1 MAPAVSALSQT
12 LQSLTQSKI
21 RELEKRRKSYEAR
34 KLAILE
40 AAQSTQD
47 PRRRLKYLLNGA
59 KVLYPSA
66 ATDPTMA
73 NIERWIHQSSYDSSI
88 PPQKLHE
95 FETEL
100 LRKLNIQSRK
110 LDLAD
115 LYSRLLTE
123 WVDPPVAARDES
135 EMAVDD
141 DYMVVDER
149 QKQRLQQ
156 LCDQFDTSVFEPL
169 ETDEGRIRAFLDD
182 LFPDEESME
191 ALGNLRRQLRD
202 STMSLWKVKEPFTSQ
217 SVEYCVRGLLNEEL
231 LSEEKREIMNSFL
244 KTPVALT
251 EIADVLNMRY
261 SDIENW
267 AWHAG
272 ENGIPVVPR
281 QQANGKYR
289 IWMDEDLLQLIFLQ
303 YIGTRH
309 CNILKLLLLKFVQQ
323 DSVWNWKPER
333 QMTTRDRLR
342 RKFYMSGDSTYS
354 TAEELRFTEYLETSF
369 LSQLPKTEQTLS
381 EKGNSYDDDNENAGT
396 SSTRHEGKN
405 FRQQLLRKI
414 ATEALVRRHL
424 HGAAAVIQSDMK
436 WYATCLPHSTIV
448 IIMKYIGFPQNWI
461 DFYRRYLEA
470 PLNMDSS
477 YEGREPVGPRI
488 RKRGIPF
495 SHAAEKLLGEMIL
508 FFMDLAVNRETG
520 LLLYR
525 LHDDL
530 WLCGEPAKCVR
541 AWDVMGEFAKVTG
554 LEFNYSKT
562 GSAYLAESKSP
573 RIAAQ
578 LPKGSVTFGFLKLDA
593 DTEEWVIDETLVDA
607 HVRQLKHQLDRCDS
621 VISWVRTWNSCI
633 GRFFKNTFGQPAYC
647 FGEPHVRAILT
658 TYKKIQ
664 DTILDSS
671 ISGSTSIPEHLRAMI
686 TRRFGET
693 EIPDAFFFFPEELG
707 GLGLRNPF
715 TSVLLVEGIMS
726 GPPLARIKQFLDE
739 EKNLYAQRK
748 KEFEDLSVQRRRKML
763 AICASNADLEG
774 DLVTEREVHTFM
786 SFEEFSRFRESQ
798 SSDLRRMYI
807 DLMCVPTMQPIDET
821 RELRRALQET
831 LTHEQVGKLDSEEL
845 WHLQLYAGEVLERL
859 GGIRLVDQKFL
870 PVGVLGMVKETRVKW
885 QMVL

>member
-21 RELEKRRKSYEAR
+21 RELEKRRKRYEAR
-34 KLAILE
+34 KAAILK
-40 AAQSTQD
+40 AANSTQD

-59 KVLYPSA
+59 KELYPSA
-66 ATDPTMA
+66 STDPTMT
-73 NIERWIHQSSYDSSI
+73 NIERWVHQSSYDSSI
-88 PPQKLHE
+88 PLPMLHE
-95 FETEL
+95 FETQL

-115 LYSRLLTE
+115 VYSRLLTE
-123 WVDPPVAARDES
+123 WVDPPVAAQDES
-135 EMAVDD
+135 QMAVDD

-156 LCDQFDTSVFEPL
+156 LCDQFDASVFEPL
-169 ETDEGRIRAFLDD
+169 DTNELQIRAFLDD
-182 LFPDEESME
+182 LFPDEESMN
-191 ALGNLRRQLRD
+191 ALGNLRRKIRD
-202 STMSLWKVKEPFTSQ
+202 DTTSFWKEKEPFTSQ
-217 SVEYCVRGLLNEEL
+217 SVEYCVRGLLNEDL
-231 LSEEKREIMNSFL
+231 LSEEKRKIMESFL

-261 SDIENW
+261 SDLENW
-267 AWHAG
+267 DWHAG

-309 CNILKLLLLKFVQQ
+309 CNTLRKLLSTFVQQ

-333 QMTTRDRLR
+333 QMTARDRLR
-342 RKFYMSGDSTYS
+342 RKYYLGVDTIYS
-354 TAEELRFTEYLETSF
+354 TAEDLRFTEYLETYF
-369 LSQLPKTEQTLS
+369 LSQLPKSEKTLS
-381 EKGNSYDDDNENAGT
+381 EKGNTYDSDNEDAGT
-396 SSTRHEGKN
+396 HSTRQEGKN
-405 FRQQLLRKI
+405 FRQRLLRKI
-414 ATEALVRRHL
+414 ATEALVRRQL
-424 HGAAAVIQSDMK
+424 HGAAVVVQSDMK

-448 IIMKYIGFPQNWI
+448 FIMKYIGFPQRWI
-461 DFYRRYLEA
+461 DFYHRYLEA

-541 AWDVMGEFAKVTG
+541 AWEVMGQFAKVTG
-554 LEFNYSKT
+554 LEFNHSKT
-562 GSAYLAESKSP
+562 GSAYLAASRDP

-593 DTEEWVIDETLVDA
+593 DTETWVIDETLVDA
-607 HVRQLKHQLDRCDS
+607 HVQQLKQQLDRCDS

-633 GRFFKNTFGQPAYC
+633 GRFFKNTFGQPAFC

-671 ISGSTSIPEHLRAMI
+671 VTGSASIPEHLRAMI
-686 TRRFGET
+686 TRRFGEV

-715 TSVLLVEGIMS
+715 TSILLVDGIMRD
-726 GPPLARIKQFLDE
+726 PPLARIKEFLDG

-748 KEFEDLSVQRRRKML
+748 KAFEDLSDQRRRKML
-763 AICASNADLEG
+763 QACVSNADLEG
-774 DLVTEREVHTFM
+774 DLVTEREAHTFM
-786 SFEEFSRFRESQ
+786 SFEEFSRFRESE
-798 SSDLRRMYI
+798 SIELRRMYME
-807 DLMCVPTMQPIDET
+807 LMCVPTMRSIRET
-821 RELRRALQET
+821 QELESALREALTQK
-831 LTHEQVGKLDSEEL
+831 QISNLDSEVM
-845 WHLQLYAGEVLERL
+845 WNLQLYAGEVLDRL

>member
-12 LQSLTQSKI
+12 LRSLTESKI
-21 RELEKRRKSYEAR
+21 RELEKRRKSYEVDKA
-34 KLAILE
+34 AILE
-40 AAQSTQD
+40 AACATQD
-47 PRRRLKYLLNGA
+47 TRQRLEHLLEGA
-59 KVLYPSA
+59 RELCPSA
-66 ATDPTMA
+66 SSDPTMV
-73 NIERWIHQSSYDSSI
+73 NIERWLHQSIYDSSI
-88 PPQKLHE
+88 PPEKLQE
-95 FETEL
+95 FEAQL

-110 LDLAD
+110 LGLAD

-123 WVDPPVAARDES
+123 WVDPPVAAAQDES

-156 LCDQFDTSVFEPL
+156 LCDQFDASVFEPL
-169 ETDEGRIRAFLDD
+169 ETNEWQIRAFLDD
-182 LFPDEESME
+182 LFPDEESVN
-191 ALGNLRRQLRD
+191 ALVNLRRRLKDETTSFWEEQ
-202 STMSLWKVKEPFTSQ
+202 EPFTAQ
-217 SVEYCVRGLLNEEL
+217 SVEYCVRGLLNGEL

-309 CNILKLLLLKFVQQ
+309 CNILKRLLSRFVQQ

-333 QMTTRDRLR
+333 QMTARDRLR
-342 RKFYMSGDSTYS
+342 RRYYIGNDEVYS
-354 TAEELRFTEYLETSF
+354 TAEQLRFTEYLETYF
-369 LSQLPKTEQTLS
+369 LSQLPKSERTLI
-381 EKGNSYDDDNENAGT
+381 EKGNSYDDDNEDAGT
-396 SSTRHEGKN
+396 STTRHEGKN

-424 HGAAAVIQSDMK
+424 HGAAVVVQSDMR

-448 IIMKYIGFPQNWI
+448 IIMKYIGFPKRWI
-461 DFYRRYLEA
+461 DFYHRYLEA

-495 SHAAEKLLGEMIL
+495 SHAPEKLLGEMIL

-541 AWDVMGEFAKVTG
+541 AWEVMGNFAKVTG

-562 GSAYLAESKSP
+562 GSAYLAEYRDP

-593 DTEEWVIDETLVDA
+593 DSETWVIDETLVDA
-607 HVRQLKHQLDRCDS
+607 HVQQLKQQLDRCDS

-664 DTILDSS
+664 DRVLNDSA
-671 ISGSTSIPEHLRAMI
+671 STSIPEHLRAII
-686 TRRFGET
+686 TGRLGEF

-715 TSVLLVEGIMS
+715 TSVLLVEGIM
-726 GPPLARIKQFLDE
+726 GEPPLARIKQYLEE
-739 EKNLYAQRK
+739 EKTLYSQRK
-748 KEFEDLSVQRRRKML
+748 KTFEDLSDQRRRKML
-763 AICASNADLEG
+763 ETCVSNADLDG
-774 DLVTEREVHTFM
+774 DLVTEREIHTFM
-786 SFEEFSRFRESQ
+786 SFEEFSRFRETASGN
-798 SSDLRRMYI
+798 LRRMYI
-807 DLMCVPTMQPIDET
+807 DFMRVPTMQPLDASP
-821 RELRRALQET
+821 ELERALWET
-831 LTHEQVGKLDSEEL
+831 LTQGQVGNLDSEEL
-845 WHLQLYAGEVLERL
+845 WHLQLYAGEVLEKL
-859 GGIRLVDQKFL
+859 GGLRLVDQKFL

>member
-1 MAPAVSALSQT
+1 MSALSQT
-12 LQSLTQSKI
+12 LRSLTQSKI
-21 RELEKRRKSYEAR
+21 RELEKRRKIYEAD
-34 KLAILE
+34 KAAILE
-40 AAQSTQD
+40 AAHSSQD
-47 PRRRLKYLLNGA
+47 ARQRLEGLLEGA
-59 KVLYPSA
+59 RELCPSA
-66 ATDPTMA
+66 SSDPTMG
-73 NIERWIHQSSYDSSI
+73 NIERWVHQSIYDSSI
-88 PPQKLHE
+88 PPQKLQE
-95 FETEL
+95 FEAQL

-123 WVDPPVAARDES
+123 WVDPPQQAAQDES
-135 EMAVDD
+135 EMVVDD

-156 LCDQFDTSVFEPL
+156 LCDQFDASVFEPL
-169 ETDEGRIRAFLDD
+169 ETNEWQIRAFLDD
-182 LFPDEESME
+182 LFPDEESVN
-191 ALGNLRRQLRD
+191 ALVNLRRQVRND
-202 STMSLWKVKEPFTSQ
+202 TTSFWEEHEPFTAL

-309 CNILKLLLLKFVQQ
+309 CNILKRLLSRFVQQ

-333 QMTTRDRLR
+333 QMTARDRLR
-342 RKFYMSGDSTYS
+342 RRYYMGNGEVYS
-354 TAEELRFTEYLETSF
+354 TAEQLRFTEYLETYF
-369 LSQLPKTEQTLS
+369 LSQLPRSESTLS
-381 EKGNSYDDDNENAGT
+381 EKGNSYDDDNDGAGT
-396 SSTRHEGKN
+396 SPTRHEGKN

-424 HGAAAVIQSDMK
+424 HGAAVVVQSDMK

-448 IIMKYIGFPQNWI
+448 IIMKYIGFPKRWI
-461 DFYRRYLEA
+461 DFYHRYLEA

-477 YEGREPVGPRI
+477 FEGREPVGPRI
-488 RKRGIPF
+488 RRRGIPF

-541 AWDVMGEFAKVTG
+541 AWEVMGNFAKVTG

-562 GSAYLAESKSP
+562 GSAYLAEYRDP

-593 DTEEWVIDETLVDA
+593 DSETWVIDETLVDA
-607 HVRQLKHQLDRCDS
+607 HVQQLKQQLDRCDS

-664 DTILDSS
+664 DRILNDSA
-671 ISGSTSIPEHLRAMI
+671 STSIPEHLRAII
-686 TRRFGET
+686 TGRLGEF

-715 TSVLLVEGIMS
+715 TSVLLVEGIMDET
-726 GPPLARIKQFLDE
+726 PLARIKQYLEE
-739 EKNLYAQRK
+739 EKSFYSQRRK
-748 KEFEDLSVQRRRKML
+748 KFEDLSDQRRRKML
-763 AICASNADLEG
+763 ETCVSNADLDG
-774 DLVTEREVHTFM
+774 DLVTEREIHTFM
-786 SFEEFSRFRESQ
+786 SFEEFTRFRETASGN
-798 SSDLRRMYI
+798 LRRMYI
-807 DLMCVPTMQPIDET
+807 DLMRVPTMQPLDESP
-821 RELRRALQET
+821 ELEKALRET
-831 LTHEQVGKLDSEEL
+831 LTQGQVGNLDSEEL
-845 WHLQLYAGEVLERL
+845 WHLQLYSGEVLEKL
-859 GGIRLVDQKFL
+859 GGLRLVDQKFL

-885 QMVL
+885 RMVL